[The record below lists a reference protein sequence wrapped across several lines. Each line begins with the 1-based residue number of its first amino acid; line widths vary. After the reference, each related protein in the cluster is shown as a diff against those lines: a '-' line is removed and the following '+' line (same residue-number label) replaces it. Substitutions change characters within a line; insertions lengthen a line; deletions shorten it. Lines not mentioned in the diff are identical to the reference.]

1 MSSTPETQL
10 STQIVASMEDGDKQ
24 SRHTKKPSNR
34 PAMQIYKPPGL
45 RSGGSSNDG
54 GASSAAGG
62 VTLGAT
68 SPTSPGTRTQTS
80 FTISSQQQNKKSSRD
95 LEENNNYR
103 STTMSSDRDASS
115 RFSESSHSQN
125 SQRLKR
131 TESSI
136 SSESA
141 VSQKSS
147 GSGSGRGGGNASSG
161 RETGAPAVEK
171 RSKQPTPP
179 KKEPKKKIMTEREIL
194 DAAAGLRALRIGGN
208 TTEIEDWIASAF
220 VADDLAESV
229 GSTLCQHAIEG
240 GGGRV
245 VAKLCGS
252 LRDAPSAYAL
262 YKGLMSSVSQYFE
275 CRDRLRA
282 DHFRMWIS
290 FLSFV
295 ADLYANIGG
304 GKDGELVNFVFQVFD
319 YLLRAPILETLKIE
333 ELESLISALLSV
345 GYDLERECPDQ
356 LSLLK
361 DLIRDAFIDVSE
373 PWARK
378 MILLLLELGASG
390 WKLPAEANEYYFQQT
405 TN

>member
-1 MSSTPETQL
+1 MS
-10 STQIVASMEDGDKQ
+10 VAILEKMFAYITFL
-24 SRHTKKPSNR
+24 H
-34 PAMQIYKPPGL
+34 PGL

-68 SPTSPGTRTQTS
+68 SPTSTGTRTQTS
-80 FTISSQQQNKKSSRD
+80 FNISSQQQNKKPSRD

-115 RFSESSHSQN
+115 RFSESSHSQS

-147 GSGSGRGGGNASSG
+147 GSGSGRGSGNASTG
-161 RETGAPAVEK
+161 RETGAPSGGEK

-179 KKEPKKKIMTEREIL
+179 KKEPKKKVMTEREIL

-333 ELESLISALLSV
+333 ESILFAMLFTVIKALLLQLESLISALLSV

>member
-1 MSSTPETQL
+1 MSSPTEEQN
-10 STQIVASMEDGDKQ
+10 SIQNVGSVEDGDKQ
-24 SRHTKKPSNR
+24 SRHAKKPSNR

-45 RSGGSSNDG
+45 RSGGSGDG
-54 GASSAAGG
+54 SGSSAAGG
-62 VTLGAT
+62 AT
-68 SPTSPGTRTQTS
+68 SGA
-80 FTISSQQQNKKSSRD
+80 SSTVTGCPRPQSLPVANTHQQNKRTNKEV
-95 LEENNNYR
+95 EENNNIR
-103 STTMSSDRDASS
+103 GAALSPDHETGSRHSDSSKSPG
-115 RFSESSHSQN
+115 

-136 SSESA
+136 SSES
-141 VSQKSS
+141 QKSS
-147 GSGSGRGGGNASSG
+147 GSRGSSNVAFG
-161 RETGAPAVEK
+161 RENAHTSEK
-171 RSKQPTPP
+171 RAKQPTPP
-179 KKEPKKKIMTEREIL
+179 KKEPKKKIMTEREVM
-194 DAAAGLRALRIGGN
+194 DVAAGLRALKIGAV
-208 TTEIEDWIASAF
+208 TKEMEDYISCGF
-220 VADDLAESV
+220 ADDTLAESI
-229 GSTLCQHAIEG
+229 GSALCQHAIEG
-240 GGGRV
+240 GGGRA
-245 VAKLCGS
+245 VAKLCGA
-252 LRDAPSAYAL
+252 LRDSPSAFAL
-262 YKGLMSSVSQYFE
+262 NRGLLSSVSQYFE

-290 FLSFV
+290 FLAFV

>member
-1 MSSTPETQL
+1 MSPDHET
-10 STQIVASMEDGDKQ
+10 G
-24 SRHTKKPSNR
+24 SRHSD
-34 PAMQIYKPPGL
+34 
-45 RSGGSSNDG
+45 SSK
-54 GASSAAGG
+54 
-62 VTLGAT
+62 
-68 SPTSPGTRTQTS
+68 SPG
-80 FTISSQQQNKKSSRD
+80 
-95 LEENNNYR
+95 
-103 STTMSSDRDASS
+103 
-115 RFSESSHSQN
+115 

-136 SSESA
+136 SSESQ
-141 VSQKSS
+141 VIHFFH
-147 GSGSGRGGGNASSG
+147 
-161 RETGAPAVEK
+161 ETLSVQL
-171 RSKQPTPP
+171 SHC
-179 KKEPKKKIMTEREIL
+179 
-194 DAAAGLRALRIGGN
+194 
-208 TTEIEDWIASAF
+208 TEIAF
-220 VADDLAESV
+220 VLSKSLELYMCLSGGFADDTLAESI
-229 GSTLCQHAIEG
+229 GSALCQHAIEG
-240 GGGRV
+240 GGGRA
-245 VAKLCGS
+245 VAKLCGA
-252 LRDAPSAYAL
+252 LRDSPSAF
-262 YKGLMSSVSQYFE
+262 GLLSSVSQYFE

-290 FLSFV
+290 FLAFV
-295 ADLYANIGG
+295 ADLYANIG
-304 GKDGELVNFVFQVFD
+304 GELVNFVFQVFD

>member
-1 MSSTPETQL
+1 MSSTSEEQNPTQN
-10 STQIVASMEDGDKQ
+10 VVSMEDGDKQ

-34 PAMQIYKPPGL
+34 PALQIYKPPGL
-45 RSGGSSNDG
+45 RSGGCSENSVSSATG
-54 GASSAAGG
+54 GATNGGAATVSRPQTLSS
-62 VTLGAT
+62 
-68 SPTSPGTRTQTS
+68 P
-80 FTISSQQQNKKSSRD
+80 QQNHKKSSKEM
-95 LEENNNYR
+95 EENNNVR
-103 STTMSSDRDASS
+103 GATLSPDHDTGSRHSDSTK
-115 RFSESSHSQN
+115 SQG
-125 SQRLKR
+125 SGRLRR

-136 SSESA
+136 SSE
-141 VSQKSS
+141 SQKSS
-147 GSGSGRGGGNASSG
+147 GSGSGRGSVGGPAG
-161 RETGAPAVEK
+161 RDIVTPSVGEK

-179 KKEPKKKIMTEREIL
+179 KKEPKKRVMTEREMTE
-194 DAAAGLRALRIGGN
+194 AAIGLRALKIAAISAELEEWIGCGYAGDN
-208 TTEIEDWIASAF
+208 
-220 VADDLAESV
+220 LAESI
-229 GSTLCQHAIEG
+229 GSALCQHAIEG
-240 GGGRV
+240 GGGRT
-245 VAKLCGS
+245 VAKLCGA
-252 LRDAPSAYAL
+252 LRDSPSAFAL
-262 YKGLMSSVSQYFE
+262 HKGLLSSVSQYFE
-275 CRDRLRA
+275 CRDKLRA

-290 FLSFV
+290 FLAFV

>member
-1 MSSTPETQL
+1 MI
-10 STQIVASMEDGDKQ
+10 IVAHYLSL
-24 SRHTKKPSNR
+24 
-34 PAMQIYKPPGL
+34 GL
-45 RSGGSSNDG
+45 RSGGTSDSSG
-54 GASSAAGG
+54 SSTVG
-62 VTLGAT
+62 GAT
-68 SPTSPGTRTQTS
+68 SGASPVLTGCPRPQSLPASNTH
-80 FTISSQQQNKKSSRD
+80 QQNRKSTKD
-95 LEENNNYR
+95 VEENNNIR
-103 STTMSSDRDASS
+103 GVALSPDHDAASHHSDSSK
-115 RFSESSHSQN
+115 SQG

-136 SSESA
+136 SSES
-141 VSQKSS
+141 QKST
-147 GSGSGRGGGNASSG
+147 GSGSGRGSVNMSQG
-161 RETGAPAVEK
+161 RDNVAHTAFEK
-171 RSKQPTPP
+171 RTKQPTPP
-179 KKEPKKKIMTEREIL
+179 KKEPKKKVMTEREVM
-194 DAAAGLRALRIGGN
+194 DVAAGLRALKIGAV
-208 TTEIEDWIASAF
+208 TKEIEDWIACGF
-220 VADDLAESV
+220 ADDNLAESI
-229 GSTLCQHAIEG
+229 GSALCQHAIEG
-240 GGGRV
+240 GGGRA
-245 VAKLCGS
+245 VAKLCGA
-252 LRDAPSAYAL
+252 LRDSSSAFAL
-262 YKGLMSSVSQYFE
+262 YRGLLLSVSQYFE

-290 FLSFV
+290 FLAFV

-333 ELESLISALLSV
+333 ERSCMLQLESLISALLSV

>member
-1 MSSTPETQL
+1 MMAVRQLVTP
-10 STQIVASMEDGDKQ
+10 
-24 SRHTKKPSNR
+24 KKPSNR
-34 PAMQIYKPPGL
+34 PALQIYKPPGL
-45 RSGGSSNDG
+45 RSSCSNDN
-54 GASSAAGG
+54 SSATGG
-62 VTLGAT
+62 VTTGVAPPSIST
-68 SPTSPGTRTQTS
+68 GCTRPQGSNTTKSPNR
-80 FTISSQQQNKKSSRD
+80 QNKSSKD
-95 LEENNNYR
+95 QEENNNVRGTAMTSDHDVGTR
-103 STTMSSDRDASS
+103 SADSSQGQG
-115 RFSESSHSQN
+115 F
-125 SQRLKR
+125 QRIKR
-131 TESSI
+131 TESSV
-136 SSESA
+136 STESA
-141 VSQKSS
+141 LSQKSS
-147 GSGSGRGGGNASSG
+147 GSGSVHGIVGGTVSKDMSASFIG
-161 RETGAPAVEK
+161 ER
-171 RSKQPTPP
+171 RIKQSTPP
-179 KKEPKKKIMTEREIL
+179 KKESKKKAMTEREMA
-194 DAAAGLRALRIGGN
+194 DAAAGLRALRIDSISK
-208 TTEIEDWIASAF
+208 EIEEWITSAF
-220 VADDLAESV
+220 TAEDLAETI
-229 GSTLCQHAIEG
+229 GSALCQHAIEG
-240 GGGRV
+240 GAGRP
-245 VAKLCGS
+245 VAKMCGV
-252 LRDAPSAYAL
+252 LRDSPSAFAL
-262 YKGLMSSVSQYFE
+262 YRGLLSSVSQYFD

-295 ADLYANIGG
+295 ADLYANVGG

>member
-1 MSSTPETQL
+1 MSSNTEEQNTAQNV
-10 STQIVASMEDGDKQ
+10 VAVEDGEKQ
-24 SRHTKKPSNR
+24 PRHTKKPSNR

-45 RSGGSSNDG
+45 RAGGSGDSSGSSVAG
-54 GASSAAGG
+54 GAATVTSTANPRSSPHSASN
-62 VTLGAT
+62 TH
-68 SPTSPGTRTQTS
+68 
-80 FTISSQQQNKKSSRD
+80 QQQQSRKVSKD
-95 LEENNNYR
+95 VEENNNIRGTMLSPEYDSPSR
-103 STTMSSDRDASS
+103 SAELPKSQSST
-115 RFSESSHSQN
+115 
-125 SQRLKR
+125 RLRR

-136 SSESA
+136 SSES
-141 VSQKSS
+141 QKSS
-147 GSGSGRGGGNASSG
+147 GSGSLRGSGAAWSG
-161 RETGAPAVEK
+161 RENVTSAASEK
-171 RSKQPTPP
+171 RVKQPTPP
-179 KKEPKKKIMTEREIL
+179 KKEQRKKAMSEREVA
-194 DAAAGLRALRIGGN
+194 DAAASLRALKIGS
-208 TTEIEDWIASAF
+208 TSTEIEQWIAGGFAG
-220 VADDLAESV
+220 DDLAENI

-240 GGGRV
+240 GGGRP
-245 VAKLCGS
+245 VAKLCGA
-252 LRDAPSAYAL
+252 LRDSPSASAL
-262 YKGLMSSVSQYFE
+262 NRGLLLSISQYFE

-290 FLSFV
+290 FLAFL

-319 YLLRAPILETLKIE
+319 YLLRPPILETLKIE